1 MRNHAFVIITILS
14 FFFSIYTDAEN
25 AVLIGKVHTGENSI
39 KGVAVTLLDMDS
51 VMVSKE
57 MTSDTGL
64 YKFENIKKS
73 KYIIQYDCIGF
84 ETITLDLDIIK
95 DTTVINNIVLKEKPF
110 ELNEVSITA
119 PRYLRTD
126 NALVVYPTKNTVKYS
141 FSGFDLLGNLMI
153 PGLTVDKQKGVVKRF
168 KTDVAIY
175 INGEKADNRR
185 IFNLRPDHIEKIEYI
200 DNPTGKYS
208 NDDYAINFITKKNG
222 NGGYVSFDASE
233 TIGYEKGEYN
243 ISSQISSKKNT
254 FSFWGGMNHLGSN
267 GTSIQRDETIMM
279 SQDLIYIYKNMQG
292 KSFRVNE
299 QYLHAQMRR
308 IFKNGSWT
316 LRLGFVTSKSPRNNN
331 QGAVIYKDDNN
342 NNIAKDQST
351 QTKDDGLSP
360 KLSWYGEFKFN
371 KKSQLTYS
379 VNMDYNHN
387 IYDRTYIENDYA
399 NYTHAKNK
407 FTNGNAEINY
417 GYKFKNK
424 SNLAFTVYNFLS
436 DATTL
441 YSGTKDSKQSLFSD
455 ESLLFAGYKINLTN
469 KLSAYIRPGL
479 SILVQRLNGMKKNE
493 TAFRLHSR
501 LSYNISQKQQVT
513 LKYNIGNTT
522 ADISSSSDLD
532 QEIDPYHIKRGNPN
546 LRSAH
551 LYHLSLEYMFATD
564 KFNLTFGADYHKTD
578 RVPLMTP
585 YLENGKIIET
595 YSSESKSKEYDMGT
609 VVAFIPF
616 KGLSLQGMLLYTK
629 LTSDKW
635 NIYNTDIIMSNIN
648 IVYNIKSLSF
658 IASTTPPYNSVK
670 AGKGGI
676 SAKLKNDWQYNIVA
690 SWKEK
695 SFYIEMGANNFFSK
709 RITNKEFIDCSY
721 YSYNQRSTSKMYQ
734 QYAYIK
740 AAYNIDFGK
749 NKVKKDKTK
758 FDNNIKNTIL
768 K

>member
-1 MRNHAFVIITILS
+1 MRTHAFVVITILS

-39 KGVAVTLLDMDS
+39 KGVAVTLLNRDS
-51 VMVSKE
+51 VVVFKK

-73 KYIIQYDCIGF
+73 KYIIQYDCVGF
-84 ETITLDLDIIK
+84 ETITLDQEITK
-95 DTTVINNIVLKEKPF
+95 DTTVLKDIILKEKAF

-126 NALVVYPTKNTVKYS
+126 NALIIYPPKDIVKYS

-153 PGLTVDKQKGVVKRF
+153 PGLTIDKQKGTAKRF

-175 INGEKADNRR
+175 INGEKSDNRR
-185 IFNLRPDHIEKIEYI
+185 IFNLRPDNIEKIEYI

-208 NDDYAINFITKKNG
+208 NDDYAINFITKKNE

-233 TIGYEKGEYN
+233 TIGFEKGEYN

-267 GTSIQRDETIMM
+267 GISIQRDEVIITP
-279 SQDLIYIYKNMQG
+279 QAPTCIYKNMQG
-292 KSFRVNE
+292 ESFRVNE

-316 LRLGFVTSKSPRNNN
+316 LRLGFVNSKSPRNNN
-331 QGAVIYKDDNN
+331 HGTVIYKGDNHN
-342 NNIAKDQST
+342 NVKNQYT
-351 QTKDDGLSP
+351 QTKNDGLSP
-360 KLSWYGEFKFN
+360 KFSWYGEFKFN

-407 FTNGNAEINY
+407 FTNSNVEINY
-417 GYKFKNK
+417 SHKFNKK

-436 DATTL
+436 DAKTM
-441 YSGTKDSKQSLFSD
+441 YYGTNVSKQSLFSD

-469 KLSAYIRPGL
+469 NLSAYIRPGL
-479 SILVQRLNGMKKNE
+479 SIIAQRLNGTKKDE

-501 LSYNISQKQQVT
+501 LSYKISQKQQVA

-551 LYHLSLEYMFATD
+551 LYHLSLEYMLATE

-578 RVPLMTP
+578 KVPLMAP

-595 YSSESKSKEYDMGT
+595 YSSESKSKEYDMGA
-609 VVAFIPF
+609 VAAFIPF
-616 KGLSLQGMLLYTK
+616 KGLSIQGMLLYTK

-635 NIYNTDIIMSNIN
+635 KIYNADIIMSNIN

-658 IASTTPPYNSVK
+658 SASMAPPYNSVK

-676 SAKLKNDWQYNIVA
+676 SAKLKNDWQYNIIG
-690 SWKEK
+690 SWKNK
-695 SFYIEMGANNFFSK
+695 NFYIGMGVNNFFSK

-721 YSYNQRSTSKMYQ
+721 YSYNQSCTSKMYQ

-740 AAYNIDFGK
+740 IAYNVEFGK
-749 NKVKKDKTK
+749 NKVKKEKTK
-758 FDNNIKNTIL
+758 FDNSIKNTIL

>member
-1 MRNHAFVIITILS
+1 MRTYSFVIITILS

-25 AVLIGKVHTGENSI
+25 AILIGKVRTGENSI
-39 KGVAVTLLDMDS
+39 KGIAVTLLNGDS
-51 VMVSKE
+51 AVVSKKI
-57 MTSDTGL
+57 TSDAGL
-64 YKFENIKKS
+64 YEFKNIKKS
-73 KYIIQYDCIGF
+73 KYIIQYDGIGF
-84 ETITLDLDIIK
+84 ETITLNVEITQ
-95 DTTVINNIVLKEKPF
+95 DTTVLKDIVLKEKTF
-110 ELNEVSITA
+110 ALNEVKITA
-119 PRYLRTD
+119 PRFLRTD
-126 NALVVYPTKNTVKYS
+126 NAFIVYPPKDIVKSS

-153 PGLTVDKQKGVVKRF
+153 PGLIIDKQKGAVKRF
-168 KTDVAIY
+168 KTDVTIY

-208 NDDYAINFITKKNG
+208 NDDYAINFITKKNE
-222 NGGYVSFDASE
+222 NGGYVSIDASE
-233 TIGYEKGEYN
+233 NIGFEKGEYN

-267 GTSIQRDETIMM
+267 GISILRDETIMM
-279 SQDLIYIYKNMQG
+279 PKGTISIYKNMQG
-292 KSFRVNE
+292 ESFRVNE

-316 LRLGFVTSKSPRNNN
+316 IRLGFVNSKSPRNNN
-331 QGAVIYKDDNN
+331 HGTVIYKGDNSKV
-342 NNIAKDQST
+342 KDQST
-351 QTKDDGLSP
+351 KIKSDGCSP
-360 KLSWYGEFKFN
+360 KFSWYGEFKFN

-379 VNMDYNHN
+379 VSMDYNHN
-387 IYDRTYIENDYA
+387 IYDRTYIENEYT
-399 NYTHAKNK
+399 NYTHAKNE

-417 GYKFKNK
+417 SYKLKNK
-424 SNLAFTVYNFLS
+424 SNLSFTAYNFLS

-441 YSGTKDSKQSLFSD
+441 YDGTKESKQSLFSN
-455 ESLLFAGYKINLTN
+455 ESLLFVGYKINLTN
-469 KLSAYIRPGL
+469 RLSAYIRPGL
-479 SILVQRLNGMKKNE
+479 SILAQRLNGMKKDE
-493 TAFRLHSR
+493 AAFRLHSR
-501 LSYNISQKQQVT
+501 LSYNISPKQQVA

-551 LYHLSLEYMFATD
+551 LYHLSLEYMLATE

-578 RVPLMTP
+578 RVPFMTP
-585 YLENGKIIET
+585 YLENNKIIET
-595 YSSESKSKEYDMGT
+595 YSSDSKSKEYDMGA
-609 VVAFIPF
+609 VAAFIPF

-648 IVYNIKSLSF
+648 IVYNIKTLSLSV
-658 IASTTPPYNSVK
+658 AMAPPYNSVK
-670 AGKGGI
+670 VGKGGI
-676 SAKLKNDWQYNIVA
+676 SAKLKNDWQYNIAV
-690 SWKEK
+690 SWKDK
-695 SFYIEMGANNFFSK
+695 NFYIELGANNFFSQ

-740 AAYNIDFGK
+740 AAHNIEFGK

-758 FDNNIKNTIL
+758 FDNSIKNTIL